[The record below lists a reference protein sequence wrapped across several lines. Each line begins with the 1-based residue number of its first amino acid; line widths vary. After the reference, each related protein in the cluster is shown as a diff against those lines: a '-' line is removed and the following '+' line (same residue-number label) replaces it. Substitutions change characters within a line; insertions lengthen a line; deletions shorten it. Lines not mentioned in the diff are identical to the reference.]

1 MKYEYICNK
10 CGYRWRSDGARYC
23 LNCHSDR
30 VERRSSSRKLLQTLK
45 KSFSTEKRKYRSRST
60 KGREKAKDLLV
71 DVWHSAATFI
81 FVVVV
86 FIALLLLM
94 FLLSQRGF
102 V

>member
-1 MKYEYICNK
+1 MKHEYICNK

-30 VERRSSSRKLLQTLK
+30 VERHSSNRKLLQTLR
-45 KSFSTEKRKYRSRST
+45 KSFSTDRRKYRGLFT
-60 KGREKAKDLLV
+60 KGREKAMDLLV
-71 DVWHSAATFI
+71 DVWHSAATFV
-81 FVVVV
+81 FVIAV